1 MPKDARTVLRTQ
13 GQIITKKMEGGEYYH
28 FGLTNGLMSRLK
40 SLTLPA
46 NLNTL
51 KLQFNIDGLPLF
63 RSSRLQFW
71 PILAMVDVDYTRS
84 PFLVGLFCGLS
95 KPKSA
100 SEFLGPFIEDLKA
113 ILEWGLIYNGQQLMA
128 KVCSFICDAPARAF
142 IKNTKGHN
150 GYSGCDK
157 CIQVGEWQGKM
168 TFPHINAKLRAD
180 ADFASMI
187 DEDHHLSRTP
197 SPLVSVVKMVTMF
210 PLDYMHL
217 CCLGVTRKMLYGRG
231 ANLLQLGWAVKQL
244 GRFL

>member
-1 MPKDARTVLRTQ
+1 
-13 GQIITKKMEGGEYYH
+13 MEGGEYYH
-28 FGLTNGLMSRLK
+28 FGIANGLMSRLK

-71 PILAMVDVDYTRS
+71 PILAMVNVDYTRS
-84 PFLVGLFCGLS
+84 PFLVGLFSGLS
-95 KPKSA
+95 KPKSP
-100 SEFLGPFIEDLKA
+100 SEFLGPFIEDLKD
-113 ILEWGLIYNGQQLMA
+113 ILQRGIIYNGRQLMA

-142 IKNTKGHN
+142 VKNTKGHN

-157 CIQVGEWQGKM
+157 CFQVGKWQGKM
-168 TFPHINAKLRAD
+168 TFPDVNAKLRTD
-180 ADFASMI
+180 TDFASMT

-197 SPLVSVVKMVTMF
+197 SPLVGVVKMVTMF

-217 CCLGVTRKMLYGRG
+217 CCLGVTRYGVI
-231 ANLLQLGWAVKQL
+231 LLS
-244 GRFL
+244 